1 MHFHYYTLI
10 HLAEEV
16 RKKYVGQRIHSCL
29 SQNKNELVIVWEE
42 GYWRIGC
49 HTPLTYIIPNEEYS
63 RAKKNVVNLFQE
75 IWEEKLASVEV
86 LDYER
91 VLILGFESGKRL
103 ILKMHGIGANVLL
116 EEEGKITRLFNQQR
130 EEDWAYLP
138 QPGNYDASNIE
149 VHPELDHASIL
160 KALRDISPIFDKQ
173 FASRIQH
180 KMGSGLTFSS
190 SFEEVMAEVREPVFY
205 LDKQKDRLR
214 FLLFPSENSIR
225 LEKGIVHALQRF
237 QRAYYQ
243 FQTYQRAYKS
253 LNQKLQKPLKK
264 FRKVYDSYEK
274 NIYSLEHDRNPEELG
289 HILMANL
296 HLIQTGQKKISLP
309 DFYAEGEVDIKLDP
323 KLSPQDNAQAYY
335 RKHKQRKSKLRHLKT
350 QLEEVGDK
358 LLKAETDWEEL
369 QAFPAPSELALSEH
383 GFNGEE
389 LKRMRSFFKE
399 QQKEEHQRAKNRYP
413 YRTFQKEGY
422 EIFVGKNARNND
434 ELSFKFA
441 SKEDLWLHAKDVAG
455 SHVVIRQKAGKPW
468 PTSVLEYAAQ
478 LAAFY
483 SKRKN
488 DSLVPVQYTPRKY
501 IRKRKGDPP
510 GKVAVDRESVIMVE
524 PIRS

>member
-10 HLAEEV
+10 HLAKEL

-29 SQNKNELVIVWEE
+29 SQNKNELVIEWEE

-49 HTPLTYIIPNEEYS
+49 HTPLTYIIPSDEYS
-63 RAKKNVVNLFQE
+63 RAKKNVVNLLKE
-75 IWEEKLASVEV
+75 IWEEKLASLDV

-91 VLILGFESGKRL
+91 VLILTFEGGKRL

-116 EEEGKITRLFNQQR
+116 EEEGKITQLFNQQR
-130 EEDWAYLP
+130 EEDWKYVA
-138 QPGNYDASNIE
+138 QVGGFDETKIDAN
-149 VHPELDHASIL
+149 PELDHASVL
-160 KALRDISPIFDKQ
+160 KTLRNISPIFDKQ
-173 FASRIQH
+173 FATRVLH
-180 KMGSGLTFSS
+180 KMEAGFS
-190 SFEEVMAEVREPVFY
+190 FKEAYEEVMKEVDAPVFY

-214 FLLFPSENSIR
+214 FLLFPSDNSIR
-225 LEKGIVHALQRF
+225 LEKGIIHALQRF

-264 FRKVYDSYEK
+264 FRKVYDSYAK
-274 NIYSLEHDRNPEELG
+274 NIHSLEHDRNPEEIG

-296 HLIQTGQKKISLP
+296 HLIKAGQKKISLP
-309 DFYAEGEVDIKLDP
+309 DFYGEGEVSIKLDP

-335 RKHKQRKSKLRHLKT
+335 KKHKQRKSKLRHLKT

-358 LLKAETDWEEL
+358 LLNAEADWEEL
-369 QAFPAPSELALSEH
+369 QAFPAPEDLVLSEH

-389 LKRMRSFFKE
+389 LKRIRSFFKE
-399 QQKEEHQRAKNRYP
+399 QQKEEHQRAQNRYP

-441 SKEDLWLHAKDVAG
+441 SKDDLWLHAKDVAG

-468 PTSVLEYAAQ
+468 PNSVLEYAAQ